1 MAWGWRVPFLI
12 SIVLV
17 AVGLFIRLAVME
29 SPAFKEV
36 KDSGTASDK
45 PIVDLVKDHKRD
57 VLTAMGMRIAE
68 NGCFYIFTVFV
79 LAYGEET
86 LNLSKNT
93 MLTGVIIAASIG
105 LFTVPLYGALSDRF
119 GRRKLYM
126 AGAVFTLLF
135 AFPFFALLDTK
146 EPVLIWLAIVLG
158 VNVGHDLMYGPQAAY
173 FSELFATRMRYTGA
187 SVGYQ
192 LASVFG
198 GGFAPLI
205 AVALLAAGGDD
216 PYLVALYMMGM
227 GADHGRRDV
236 LRARDVPVGHRG
248 GRCRDARRA
257 RSASCASRR
266 RSGRRPAVS

>member
-1 MAWGWRVPFLI
+1 MAWGWRIPFLI

-17 AVGLFIRLAVME
+17 AVGLFVRLAVME

-45 PIVDLVKDHKRD
+45 PLVDLVKDHKRD

-93 MLTGVIIAASIG
+93 MLTGVIIAAAIG

-126 AGAVFTLLF
+126 AGAVFTL
-135 AFPFFALLDTK
+135 AYAY
-146 EPVLIWLAIVLG
+146 PVLRAAGHEGARADLARDRARRQRRPRPDV
-158 VNVGHDLMYGPQAAY
+158 
-173 FSELFATRMRYTGA
+173 R
-187 SVGYQ
+187 
-192 LASVFG
+192 
-198 GGFAPLI
+198 
-205 AVALLAAGGDD
+205 AAGGV
-216 PYLVALYMMGM
+216 L
-227 GADHGRRDV
+227 
-236 LRARDVPVGHRG
+236 LRAVRDPHALHRRL
-248 GRCRDARRA
+248 GRLPARA
-257 RSASCASRR
+257 RCSAAASPR
-266 RSGRRPAVS
+266 

>member
-1 MAWGWRVPFLI
+1 MAWGWRIPFLI

-45 PIVDLVKDHKRD
+45 PLVDLVKDHKRD

-93 MLTGVIIAASIG
+93 MLTGVVIAAALG
-105 LFTVPLYGALSDRF
+105 LLTVPFYGWLSDRF

-146 EPVLIWLAIVLG
+146 EPVLIWLAIVLA

-173 FSELFATRMRYTGA
+173 FSELFADAHALHGRLGGLPAR
-187 SVGYQ
+187 VGVRRR
-192 LASVFG
+192 LRPADRG
-198 GGFAPLI
+198 R
-205 AVALLAAGGDD
+205 AAGGGRRRAV
-216 PYLVALYMMGM
+216 PCRALHDG
-227 GADHGRRDV
+227 HGR
-236 LRARDVPVGHRG
+236 
-248 GRCRDARRA
+248 
-257 RSASCASRR
+257 
-266 RSGRRPAVS
+266 